1 MEFAGAR
8 HVVTAGVAV
17 VMLKV
22 GASRYGSRE
31 EVSASGA
38 QA

>member
-1 MEFAGAR
+1 MLLQLGW
-8 HVVTAGVAV
+8 AV

-22 GASRYGSRE
+22 GASRYGRRE